1 MQEKDANTLSVLN
14 LSKAENMGLKKL
26 QLPLKKEVKMLKA
39 TSSKAEDENGPPKV
53 KLVQMSE

>member
-14 LSKAENMGLKKL
+14 LSKAENTGLKKL
-26 QLPLKKEVKMLKA
+26 QPPLKKEVKMLKA
-39 TSSKAEDENGPPKV
+39 